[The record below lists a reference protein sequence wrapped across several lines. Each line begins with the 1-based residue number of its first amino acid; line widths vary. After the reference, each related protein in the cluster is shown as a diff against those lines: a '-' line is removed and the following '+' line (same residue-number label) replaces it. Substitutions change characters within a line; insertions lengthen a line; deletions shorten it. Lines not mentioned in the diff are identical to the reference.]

1 MELEELKRQVKTKM
15 LNLQLGYPV
24 AERSLEKMIEEL
36 IEKDEP
42 AYDSIC
48 ESVFIE
54 AENIRKNLGSLKD
67 K

>member
-1 MELEELKRQVKTKM
+1 M

>member
-1 MELEELKRQVKTKM
+1 MELEELKRQVKIKM

-36 IEKDEP
+36 IEKDES

-48 ESVFIE
+48 ELVLIE
-54 AENIRKNLGSLKD
+54 GDNIRKNLTTLTIE
-67 K
+67 